1 MRFQRW
7 IAYSTITV
15 TICNVMFNQFNFV
28 HLYKMRLKVQVII
41 TITFILVLTKALQF
55 AKIMFVNIK
64 SSVMPMRVF
73 MVLALDK

>member
-1 MRFQRW
+1 
-7 IAYSTITV
+7 
-15 TICNVMFNQFNFV
+15 MFNQFNFV

-73 MVLALDK
+73 MVLA